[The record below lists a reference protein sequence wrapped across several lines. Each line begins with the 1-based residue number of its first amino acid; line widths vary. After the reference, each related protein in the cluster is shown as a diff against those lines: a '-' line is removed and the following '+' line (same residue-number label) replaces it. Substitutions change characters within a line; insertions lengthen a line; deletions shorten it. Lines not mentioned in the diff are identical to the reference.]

1 MYDTKKGVLMEQ
13 LPLIL
18 MGVLLALTIVLTIV
32 GIQMILVLIELKRT
46 LSRVN
51 MVIDAAEEKISNIIN
66 PLQTIGGAVS
76 GVKTGLRVFE
86 EFISWLQKNDKD

>member
-1 MYDTKKGVLMEQ
+1 MEQ

>member
-1 MYDTKKGVLMEQ
+1 MEQ

-32 GIQMILVLIELKRT
+32 GIQMILVLVELKRT